1 MHGGVEMGLPG
12 VDRVDRGLDLLG
24 AGVLG
29 QVAPGSGLQGG
40 HDRVLVRVGG
50 QDQDPG
56 GRQPLAQLRGGG
68 DAVGAR
74 HPQVHQDHIG
84 AVLLGQAYRFGSVAG
99 GADDLHVVDEC
110 HQHAQ
115 PVPDDPLVIGDQDPD
130 RARAGCAGH
139 PGTSSSTSHPPA
151 VGPARAVP
159 PARRARS
166 RIAVRPCPPPAPASS
181 PGRGAGAV
189 PGSAPDGQT

>member
-1 MHGGVEMGLPG
+1 MGLPG
-12 VDRVDRGLDLLG
+12 VNRVDRGLDLLG

-29 QVAPGSGLQGG
+29 QVTPGSRLQRG
-40 HDRVLVRVGG
+40 HDRVLIRVGR
-50 QDQDPG
+50 QYQDPG
-56 GRQPLAQLRGGG
+56 GRQPLAQVRGGG
-68 DAVGAR
+68 GAVGAR
-74 HPQVHQDHIG
+74 HAQVHQDHVG
-84 AVLLGQAYRFGSVAG
+84 AVILSEAHRFGSVAG
-99 GADDLHVVDEC
+99 RAHDLHAVDEP

-115 PVPDDPLVIGDQDPD
+115 PVPDDPLVVGDQDPD

-159 PARRARS
+159 PARWARS

-181 PGRGAGAV
+181 PGRAAGAG
-189 PGSAPDGQT
+189 PGSAPAEQT